1 MPQQEFIASSGFSQ
15 NDFATEAIMTTD
27 NGSDVLRA
35 LWQRQSGSSFSMEPE
50 EIQERL
56 LDLEYKLRRQKMVV
70 YVLCPGMAIWF
81 AYFLIFTT
89 QPIITR
95 AGLLLIVLGMT
106 FWVGQIWLYDRDR
119 QKALVNSDAAGQT
132 SCLEFY
138 RGELL
143 RQRDF
148 DRGGW
153 LWLRLLALYGGLFLM
168 GWEPLHHWTGSGNA
182 PRIVNLIVVSIL
194 AILAVWL
201 SYRSSRKQQ
210 QQIDAIDAMRRANGA
225 GAS

>member
-1 MPQQEFIASSGFSQ
+1 MIS
-15 NDFATEAIMTTD
+15 D

-35 LWQRQSGSSFSMEPE
+35 LWQRQSGSSFSMEPD
-50 EIQERL
+50 EIQRRL
-56 LDLEYKLRRQKMVV
+56 SRLQAELRDTKIVV
-70 YVLCPGMAIWF
+70 YALGPGMAIWF
-81 AYFLIFTT
+81 AYWLIFTT

-95 AGLLLIVLGMT
+95 AGLLLIILGTT
-106 FWVGQIWLYDRDR
+106 FWVGQIWLYNRDR
-119 QKALVNSDAAGQT
+119 QKALVNSDAARQT

-138 RGELL
+138 RAEIV

-148 DRGGW
+148 NRGGW
-153 LWLRLLALYGGLFLM
+153 LWLRLLALYAGLFFM

-194 AILAVWL
+194 TVLTVWL

-210 QQIDAIDAMRRANGA
+210 QQIDVIDAMKRANGA
-225 GAS
+225 GGPP